1 MKEII
6 IVFLFVVSFALAK
19 PGISPRRSG
28 VVETCSSD
36 SDCSG
41 SQKCCS
47 DGCGHTCQTQTT
59 TLTCLYNGKMY
70 HTGDSFKSD
79 DGCNWCGCYNG
90 DVFCTFMGC
99 VLPTDLL
106 LNKTIV

>member
-6 IVFLFVVSFALAK
+6 IVLLFVVSFALAK
-19 PGISPRRSG
+19 PGISPRISG

-47 DGCGHTCQTQTT
+47 NGCGHTCQTPPA
-59 TLTCLYNGKMY
+59 LPCIYNGKTY
-70 HTGDSFKSD
+70 QTGEGFIAD
-79 DGCNWCGCYNG
+79 DGCNSCGCSDG
-90 DVFCTFMGC
+90 RVMCTLMEC
-99 VLPTDLL
+99 VRQTDLL